1 MTVCDM
7 QTVYLTKDAIK
18 ILGIYFSYNINLM
31 NQKNYCKAITS
42 IHGILKLWRMRNLSI
57 EGKIVVFKTLAI
69 SKLVYLALLTVI
81 PNHITEEVAKIQKN
95 SQLFF

>member
-1 MTVCDM
+1 
-7 QTVYLTKDAIK
+7 
-18 ILGIYFSYNINLM
+18 
-31 NQKNYCKAITS
+31 
-42 IHGILKLWRMRNLSI
+42 MRNLSI

-81 PNHITEEVAKIQKN
+81 PNHITKEVAKIQKN

>member
-1 MTVCDM
+1 MEDCRM
-7 QTVYLTKDAIK
+7 QLFDLTRDAIR
-18 ILGIYFSYNINLM
+18 ILGIYFSYNINLT

-42 IHGILKLWRMRNLSI
+42 IHGILKLWRMRIVSI

-81 PNHITEEVAKIQKN
+81 LNHITDEIAKIQK
-95 SQLFF
+95 SFTYK

>member
-1 MTVCDM
+1 M
-7 QTVYLTKDAIK
+7 QSFDLTRDAIR
-18 ILGIYFSYNINLM
+18 ILGIYFSYSINLT

-42 IHGILKLWRMRNLSI
+42 IHGILKLWRMRIVSI

-81 PNHITEEVAKIQKN
+81 LNHITDEIAKIQK
-95 SQLFF
+95 SFTYK